1 MADEIL
7 VIKVF
12 DNEVEALMAQ
22 EMLENAGIKANIS
35 KDDGGLIPSM
45 QLTQG
50 VSLIVDKVDEERAAE
65 LLQNFNTSV
74 VSDEPS
80 GDTSVPADVG

>member
-12 DNEVEALMAQ
+12 DNEMEALMAQ
-22 EMLENAGIKANIS
+22 ELLENAGIKANIM

-45 QLTQG
+45 QLTHG
-50 VSLIVDKVDEERAAE
+50 VSVIVDKADEERAAE

-74 VSDEPS
+74 VSDEKS
-80 GDTSVPADVG
+80 AEA

>member
-12 DNEVEALMAQ
+12 DDEMEALMAK
-22 EMLENAGIKANIS
+22 ELLENAGIKANIL
-35 KDDGGLIPSM
+35 KDDGGLIPSL

-50 VSLIVDKVDEERAAE
+50 VSVIVDKADEERAAE
-65 LLQNFNTSV
+65 LLQNFKTSI
-74 VSDEPS
+74 VSDEK
-80 GDTSVPADVG
+80 

>member
-12 DNEVEALMAQ
+12 DNEIEALMAK
-22 EMLENAGIKANIS
+22 EMLENAGINANIL

-50 VSLIVDKVDEERAAE
+50 VSVIVDKADEERAGE
-65 LLQNFNTSV
+65 LLKNFKTSI
-74 VSDEPS
+74 VSDEK
-80 GDTSVPADVG
+80 

>member
-12 DNEVEALMAQ
+12 DNEIEALMAK
-22 EMLENAGIKANIS
+22 ELLENAGIKANIL

-50 VSLIVDKVDEERAAE
+50 VSVIVDKADEERAGE
-65 LLQNFNTSV
+65 LLKNFKTSI
-74 VSDEPS
+74 VSDEK
-80 GDTSVPADVG
+80 

>member
-7 VIKVF
+7 VLKVF

-22 EMLENAGIKANIS
+22 ELLENAGIKANIL

-50 VSLIVDKVDEERAAE
+50 VSVIVDKADEERAGE
-65 LLQNFNTSV
+65 LLKNFKTSI
-74 VSDEPS
+74 VSDEK
-80 GDTSVPADVG
+80 